1 MFIFYKINYTFGK
14 SIISSINISFDY
26 MNRRILYVL
35 LLFFACFRL
44 LVACS
49 SSDAPIEPIV
59 NEYELDGEVFSITSE
74 MSWVKAGGQQA
85 EDQLR
90 LLEPIPDSDLYDLII
105 FSPRSGS
112 SSLEG
117 SYVFSK
123 TGDVGTYNLEFVHAT
138 DGQGELQW
146 YTNGDTGDRLEIE
159 FVREQDD
166 GDVYRVTLSGFV
178 LNYGYW
184 DYLAGKWVSLGQKP
198 FKLSYEGFIAL

>member
-35 LLFFACFRL
+35 LLFIACLRL

-49 SSDAPIEPIV
+49 SSDAPVEPIV

-74 MSWVKAGGQQA
+74 MSWVEAGGGQA

-105 FSPRSGS
+105 FSPRSS
-112 SSLEG
+112 SSLLEG

-123 TGDVGTYNLEFVHAT
+123 TGDVGTYNLQFVHAA
-138 DGQGELQW
+138 DGQGESQW
-146 YTNGDTGDRLEIE
+146 YTNGDNGDRLEIE
-159 FVREQDD
+159 FVGEQDG
-166 GDVYRVTLSGFV
+166 GDVYRVTLSGFT

-198 FKLSYEGFIAL
+198 FKYSYEGFIAL